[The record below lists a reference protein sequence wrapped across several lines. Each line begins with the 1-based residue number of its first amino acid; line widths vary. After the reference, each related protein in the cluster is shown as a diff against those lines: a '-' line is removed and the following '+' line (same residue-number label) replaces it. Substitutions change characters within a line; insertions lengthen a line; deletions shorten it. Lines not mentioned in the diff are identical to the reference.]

1 MFRFQNNF
9 IHVLNI
15 NFTPYSIRYT
25 KIRVE
30 EAKKRSME
38 KQSEKD
44 MTSL

>member
-30 EAKKRSME
+30 EAKK
-38 KQSEKD
+38 KKYGK
-44 MTSL
+44 TI